1 MPTLD
6 LAQLAEA
13 TGGTLLRGDPATR
26 VDSYVINTRVLRP
39 GGAFFALDGT
49 RTDGHKFLGEAA
61 QRGAVVAVIQNE
73 PAADAAAPP
82 ALIRVDDTVAA
93 LSSPTRN

>member
-61 QRGAVVAVIQNE
+61 QRGAVAAVLTSI
-73 PAADAAAPP
+73 APGATSMKP
-82 ALIRVDDTVAA
+82 HH
-93 LSSPTRN
+93 STRNV